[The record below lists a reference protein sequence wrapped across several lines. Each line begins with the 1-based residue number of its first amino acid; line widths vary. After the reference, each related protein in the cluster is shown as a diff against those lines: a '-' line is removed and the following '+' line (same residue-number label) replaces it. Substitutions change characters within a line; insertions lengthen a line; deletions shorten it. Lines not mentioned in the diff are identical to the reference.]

1 MSAKIRAILWVA
13 LGFAAV
19 LSVIGVVNRGIVQP
33 AFEQLERAQALE
45 DGARARAAIQGE
57 LRQLDNVLGN
67 WAEWDDAY
75 AFADSHDPAFI
86 ASNLGDWRVLE
97 KNSHLNLCFV
107 FARDGRVLYGGGY
120 DSNLGGSVVLAAFAG
135 EPPTV
140 WSMLQLGLEQEHSG
154 GLLRTEHGLLLLAA
168 RPILTTQG
176 AGPARGML
184 VFGRFLDEALLRALA
199 AQTQV
204 AFALLSA
211 TDPRLSPPERG
222 YLTTLR
228 AGESV
233 LQPGPEGALFVY
245 EPLLDLTG
253 QPAALL
259 RTPIRQDIS
268 TTARRTSQALMG
280 TLGLAALA
288 LLLGWARIRTWAEP
302 AAAADRNGT
311 AWGTAALVILIGLT
325 STYGLFAE
333 WRQRSQHALA
343 RDFHTAASEEAERVV
358 AAIQNNLEDLNTV
371 RNVFEGFAT
380 VSRQQFRDFV
390 TPILEQHSF
399 RALEWLPR
407 VPRDQRAAYEAAARR
422 EGLEGFQFTERD
434 AEGRLAPAAD
444 RAEYFPV
451 YYLEPYAGNAAALGF
466 APDPAHPA
474 RGAALAQARDH
485 GQLAATGR
493 YVLVQE
499 PASGQRFSILVFA
512 PVYDGPLAKPE
523 VEERR
528 QRLRGFVL
536 GVMRVSD
543 MVADALRTAEPGQL
557 AFRLLDLTADS
568 EQRWLYDH
576 PSSTD
581 FQTAMAVGLR
591 FHRDFSLAD
600 RVWRIEIAPNAAF
613 VARHHDQTY
622 RWVPATGGLLTLL
635 AALYLFTLVS
645 QRRRAELL
653 VAARTTALRA
663 SEARFRH
670 IVEHAP
676 FGFHFYRLMEDDR
689 LVFGGANPAADAIL
703 KFDHA
708 DCVDKPMEEVFPA
721 LVPTEIPTIYRQLAR
736 AGGAHRWKAVE
747 YHNHRIAGGT
757 FEVVAFQTAPEF
769 IAVAFTDIT
778 SRQQA
783 EAALQDSEARYRVVA
798 VLTGQLIYDYDCPS
812 GRIQWAGA
820 IPTITGYQ
828 ADEFAA
834 IDIDAWAALIHPEDR
849 TYTLERLDQAM
860 TSGTAYTVE
869 YRFRRKDG
877 SYLWIEDHGAF
888 LLNTEGKAYRML
900 GTMQDITVRQ
910 QAEARLHLAA
920 AVFEAAR
927 DAIVVTDTAWNIVTI
942 NPAFTALT
950 GYAEADVR
958 GRSPRLLW
966 AERQP
971 EGYFEAMGQTLA
983 QEGMWQGEFW
993 AQCKG
998 GQRRAAL
1005 ASLGAVRDSTGRITH
1020 HVGVATDITALKVA
1034 EQRIEHLAYYDAL
1047 TDLPNRA
1054 LLAQRAEFALAL
1066 AARRRTDL
1074 ALLFLDLDQ
1083 FKEVNDSLGH
1093 AEGDALLV
1101 QAAARLRDL
1110 TRAEDTACRLGG
1122 DEFVL
1127 LLPDAGQ
1134 ENALRVADKLLAA
1147 FRQPFAVAG
1156 HALRV
1161 TTSVGI
1167 ALYPH
1172 DGANF
1177 AELLKNA
1184 DTALY
1189 QAKQDGRN
1197 TRMFYDR
1204 QMNAATFERL
1214 VLESELRQAIAAGQL
1229 RAYYQPKVR
1238 LSDGHT
1244 VGAEALVRWQHPDH
1258 GLIPPGRF
1266 IPAAEASDL
1275 IVELGG
1281 WMLAEVCRQLAAWR
1295 ATGLPPLTVAV
1306 NLAARHFRQPGLA
1319 DSIRG
1324 LLEAYGLPPRALE
1337 LELTES
1343 SLLEAGPQTAET
1355 LLALE
1360 RLGMGLVIDDFGTGY
1375 SSLSYLK
1382 RLPLTALKID
1392 QSFVRDLVTD
1402 PDDRTIAAAIVALGH
1417 GLGLKV
1423 VAEGVETGEQRRIL
1437 FDQGCDLAQGY
1448 LFGRPE
1454 PPEAFATAWLGAGE

>member
-67 WAEWDDAY
+67 WAEWNDAY

-97 KNSHLNLCFV
+97 KNSHLNLCFI

-176 AGPARGML
+176 TGPARGML

-211 TDPRLSPPERG
+211 TDPRLSPAERG

-358 AAIQNNLEDLNTV
+358 AAIQNNLEDLNIV
-371 RNVFEGFAT
+371 RHVFEGFAT

-434 AEGRLAPAAD
+434 AEDRLAPAAD

-485 GQLAATGR
+485 GQLVATGR

-499 PASGQRFSILVFA
+499 SVSGQRFSILVFA
-512 PVYDGPLAKPE
+512 PVYDGPLVKPE

-536 GVMRVSD
+536 GVMRVGD
-543 MVADALRTAEPGQL
+543 MVADALRAAEPGQL

-670 IVEHAP
+670 VVEHAP
-676 FGFHFYRLMEDDR
+676 FGFHFYRVMEDDR

-708 DCVDKPMEEVFPA
+708 DCVGKPLEEAFPA

-736 AGGAHRWKAVE
+736 AGGAHRWRTVE
-747 YHNHRIAGGT
+747 YRDHRIAGA
-757 FEVVAFQTAPEF
+757 FEVVAFQTAPGF

-778 SRQQA
+778 
-783 EAALQDSEARYRVVA
+783 E
-798 VLTGQLIYDYDCPS
+798 
-812 GRIQWAGA
+812 
-820 IPTITGYQ
+820 
-828 ADEFAA
+828 
-834 IDIDAWAALIHPEDR
+834 
-849 TYTLERLDQAM
+849 
-860 TSGTAYTVE
+860 
-869 YRFRRKDG
+869 
-877 SYLWIEDHGAF
+877 
-888 LLNTEGKAYRML
+888 
-900 GTMQDITVRQ
+900 RQ
-910 QAEARLHLAA
+910 QAEARLRLAA

-927 DAIVVTDTAWNIVTI
+927 DAIVVTDTVWNIVAV
-942 NPAFTALT
+942 NPAFTTLT

-993 AQCKG
+993 ARCKG
-998 GQRRAAL
+998 GQCRAAL

-1189 QAKQDGRN
+1189 RAKQDGRN

-1306 NLAARHFRQPGLA
+1306 NLAARHFRQPDLA

-1343 SLLEAGPQTAET
+1343 SLLEAGSQTAET

-1437 FDQGCDLAQGY
+1437 LDQGCDLAQGY

-1454 PPEAFATAWLGAGE
+1454 PPEAFATTWLGAGE